1 MIVVVQSGRVFVS
14 AMEGRVD
21 TNVLY
26 YGNNLDILRKHIPD
40 NSVDLIYLDPPFNS
54 KASYN
59 VLYKEKTGEPSQAQ
73 ITAFEDT
80 WQWGL
85 ESERAQEEI
94 FQSPIAPSAV
104 KDFMSVMPK
113 FLGKKTDMAAYLAMM
128 CIRLLELRR
137 VLKDTGS
144 IYLHCDPTASHYLKV
159 LMDAIFNPRNFRNH
173 VVWQRSDTHNDARYQ
188 FSAVSD
194 HILFYGKSERQVF
207 HRLHANYPEKTLRNW
222 YVWLELPDGTIRRM
236 TQEERNTQ
244 VVPPGAR
251 RFNMGDLASPNP
263 RPNLMYEYNGYPCP
277 SKGWRC
283 SKQRMEELDNRGLL
297 LFPSNP
303 KGRIMFKRYLD
314 EQEGVT
320 VGDVWTDISQL
331 RASMA
336 ERLGYPTQKPEALLE
351 RIINASS
358 SRDDVV
364 LDPFCG
370 CGTAL
375 VAAQRLNR
383 RWIGIDIT
391 HLAIS
396 AIKWRLAKLFPN
408 AQYTVLGEPKD
419 LPGAKELAD
428 YDKYQ
433 FQWWAV
439 SLVGGQ
445 PYGDKKKG
453 ADTGIDGYLYFM
465 DERNKVK
472 KAIVQVKA
480 GTVSVSQIRDLIG
493 VVQREQAEVGV
504 FLCLEPPTKPMQIEA
519 NSQGFY
525 HSPLGKDF
533 PKIQILTLEQLLSGK
548 KPDIPPWISP
558 MDAPQAARKTEGEA
572 MKML

>member
-1 MIVVVQSGRVFVS
+1 
-14 AMEGRVD
+14 ME

-26 YGNNLDILRKHIPD
+26 YGDNLEILRKYIPD
-40 NSVDLIYLDPPFNS
+40 NSIDLVYLDPPFNS
-54 KASYN
+54 KATYN

-80 WQWGL
+80 WHWGL
-85 ESERAQEEI
+85 ESERALQEI
-94 FQSPIAPSAV
+94 FASPIAPPAV

-113 FLGKKTDMAAYLAMM
+113 FLGKKTDMAAYLTMM
-128 CIRLLELRR
+128 CVRLLELRR

-159 LMDAIFNPRNFRNH
+159 LMDAIFSPRNFRNH
-173 VVWQRSDTHNDARYQ
+173 IVWQRSDTHSDAKYQ

-194 HILFYGKSERQVF
+194 HILCYGKSEKQVF
-207 HRLHANYPEKTLRNW
+207 HRLHVNYPEKTLKDW
-222 YVWLELPDGTIRRM
+222 YIFLELPDGTIRRM
-236 TQEERNTQ
+236 TQEERETQ
-244 VVPPGAR
+244 IIPKGAR

-263 RPNLMYEYNGYPCP
+263 RPNLMYEYKGYPYP

-283 SKQRMEELDNRGLL
+283 SKERMEELDKKGLL
-297 LFPSNP
+297 LFPSDP

-320 VGDVWTDISQL
+320 VGDIWTDISQL

-336 ERLGYPTQKPEALLE
+336 ERLGYPTQKPEALLQ
-351 RIINASS
+351 RIIKASS
-358 SRDDVV
+358 NEGDIV

-375 VAAQRLNR
+375 VVAQKLNR
-383 RWIGIDIT
+383 KWIGIDIT

-396 AIKWRLAKLFPN
+396 TMKWRLEKMFPN
-408 AQYTVLGEPKD
+408 IQYKVIGEPKD
-419 LPGAKELAD
+419 LASAKELANQN
-428 YDKYQ
+428 KYQ

-465 DERNKVK
+465 DEKNKVK
-472 KAIVQVKA
+472 KAIIQVKA

-493 VVQREQAEVGV
+493 VIQREKAEMGV
-504 FLCLEPPTKPMQIEA
+504 FLCLESATKPMQTEA
-519 NSQGFY
+519 DSQGFY
-525 HSPLGKDF
+525 HSPLGKDY
-533 PKIQILTLEQLLSGK
+533 PKIQIFTIEQLLEGK
-548 KPDIPPWISP
+548 KPDIPPWI
-558 MDAPQAARKTEGEA
+558 APVDTPPTAKRTEGKA
-572 MKML
+572 IKML